1 MELDQVT
8 RSTFIVAGLVIAGIV
23 LGVFIGSF
31 GEDEPET
38 VVQTFEV
45 TVPTTVT
52 ETRTVVRRRT
62 VTVEAPV
69 ADADLADTDTDTV
82 TDEDDDLGA
91 DEGACSEDYLG
102 ACVPADATD
111 LSCSDLDER
120 DFESVGSD
128 PLGLDPDEDG
138 IACET

>member
-45 TVPTTVT
+45 TVPQTVT

-69 ADADLADTDTDTV
+69 ADADLTDTV

-91 DEGACSEDYLG
+91 DEGPCDEDYLG

-111 LSCSDLDER
+111 VSCRDLDER
-120 DFESVGSD
+120 DFESVGGD
-128 PLGLDPDEDG
+128 PFGLDPDEDG